1 MFVLGALI
9 VFWLSS
15 GSCRIL
21 FGCFFIC
28 AGVLHLNKELRFQKK
43 PTMSGSLFVLSSA
56 FSMHIER
63 GSVLFRMMAQ

>member
-43 PTMSGSLFVLSSA
+43 TYDIRVS
-56 FSMHIER
+56 
-63 GSVLFRMMAQ
+63 FRA

>member
-21 FGCFFIC
+21 FGCFF
-28 AGVLHLNKELRFQKK
+28 HLRWRVASEQRASLPKK
-43 PTMSGSLFVLSSA
+43 TTISGSLFVLSSA

>member
-28 AGVLHLNKELRFQKK
+28 AGVLHLSKELRFQKNLRY
-43 PTMSGSLFVLSSA
+43 PGLFSCLA
-56 FSMHIER
+56 P
-63 GSVLFRMMAQ
+63 LFPCISNVAVCFFV